1 MIPPLILL
9 LSLSQSR
16 VNPDSALVVDFQ
28 NRVSDYVRLT
38 AKLKSDLPLKP
49 SDSRAVVTH
58 REAEF
63 AGRIQQARPQ
73 AAQGDIF
80 TPRIC
85 AEFRRLIG
93 IAMQGPEAQRIRKSL
108 EHAEPVQGQLRVNA
122 PYPSVPLQSTPPS
135 LLLNL
140 PPLPSEVDYRLVGRA
155 LVLRDVQANL
165 IVDFVPNAIP

>member
-73 AAQGDIF
+73 AAQGDI
-80 TPRIC
+80 
-85 AEFRRLIG
+85 LL
-93 IAMQGPEAQRIRKSL
+93 PESARSSG
-108 EHAEPVQGQLRVNA
+108 A
-122 PYPSVPLQSTPPS
+122 
-135 LLLNL
+135 
-140 PPLPSEVDYRLVGRA
+140 
-155 LVLRDVQANL
+155 
-165 IVDFVPNAIP
+165 

>member
-1 MIPPLILL
+1 
-9 LSLSQSR
+9 
-16 VNPDSALVVDFQ
+16 
-28 NRVSDYVRLT
+28 
-38 AKLKSDLPLKP
+38 
-49 SDSRAVVTH
+49 
-58 REAEF
+58 
-63 AGRIQQARPQ
+63 
-73 AAQGDIF
+73 
-80 TPRIC
+80 
-85 AEFRRLIG
+85 
-93 IAMQGPEAQRIRKSL
+93 MQGPEAQRIRKSL